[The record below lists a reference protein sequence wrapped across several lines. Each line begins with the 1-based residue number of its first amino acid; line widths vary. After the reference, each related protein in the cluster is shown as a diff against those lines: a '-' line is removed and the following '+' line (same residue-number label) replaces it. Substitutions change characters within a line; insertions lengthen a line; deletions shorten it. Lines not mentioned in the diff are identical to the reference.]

1 MRRFVLLIAFALA
14 YFSLAATNDTIINGL
29 KYTPIE
35 NTTTVSV
42 SAGNNDNIPSN
53 LIIPETVV
61 FGGVEY
67 TVSVIGNAGFSG
79 NNNLVSVTLP
89 ATVVS
94 IENQAFIYCSNL
106 ISVVI
111 PVNSQLQNIGATA
124 FFGCSTLQIFAMP
137 ERVKTIGDNAFWGDM
152 ALQNMHVPDSVVSIG
167 NYAFFGVYID
177 TLTIPASCTSVG
189 LRAFGNITGSSPV
202 SRVKHVFY
210 NAVNASWATN
220 TNRLFSDSLLSIVFG
235 EGVEVIPDY
244 ICKGTNRLVEPV
256 NLPSSLKKVGQH
268 AFEGCYGFSASLILP
283 DGIDTIGDY
292 AFANCAW
299 GGKITV
305 PASVRYL
312 GESCLLYDTLI
323 IESDSLTLGENALS
337 NDGVVYM
344 NTVNPPVLT
353 GGQTQGSGDQLSI
366 SAQNMYIYI
375 PCGTKDNY
383 CQAFGWD
390 SLCQRSAT
398 AAQAFFEEEG
408 YWGYNTDMV
417 DDFRIIAEKYTK
429 VEGVQ
434 SCDSF
439 VWGGNVYDS
448 TGVYWQTYTTADGC
462 DSIVTLLLTVN
473 YSSLGD
479 VTEVVACGSYEWYDS
494 TYTQTGEYTHTLTNA
509 VGCDSLVTL
518 RLTVYQS
525 STDITSQVA
534 CDSLTYDGVTYYES
548 VYLIDTLTN
557 SYGCD
562 SIVALQLTIN
572 HSVTSDTTVIAC
584 ESFDWFDS
592 TYTQSGDYTQILTNA
607 FGCDSVVTLHLT
619 IGQESHNVEY
629 LVACNGYGVEWN
641 GEIYSDEGVYTYEY
655 VNATGCA
662 SVDTLYLTEGQS
674 SMGDTLPVTACES
687 FLWYDSTYYQTGY
700 YIHVLTSGSGCD
712 SIVTLNL
719 TVNHGTHNVE
729 YASAC
734 ESYVWHDQTFT
745 ESNVYTY
752 SYTNA
757 AGCDSEDTLHLL
769 IKPIPEVDSIY
780 GDLVVCQNQYAV
792 YEYPIDTEGLNNYTY
807 SWYVQDSLVG
817 VNVNTITLYW
827 PYHLVDS
834 LPYDT
839 MKVIT
844 MRVRDDEAGCE
855 AETEIT
861 VRICEHHS
869 PDTTVIMRKPNSSNM
884 LLCREVS
891 STFGTVHY
899 QWGYTEIE
907 TGNEVAFTW
916 DHPYYQYD
924 HTLDMEAYRY
934 WVETYIVYEDFVCR
948 NRTYYVEETPVNID
962 AYGDDFSVLV
972 YRQNGQC
979 HLKIT
984 NSNMHKVAGGMY
996 DISGRLLQSLD
1007 YGNAPAVE
1015 QTLDYNFARGV
1026 YILVLSADGKSYTTK
1041 ISW

>member
-1 MRRFVLLIAFALA
+1 MRRFILLIAFALVC
-14 YFSLAATNDTIINGL
+14 FNLAATNDTIINGL
-29 KYTPIE
+29 RYTFID
-35 NTTTVSV
+35 NTTVSV
-42 SAGNNDNIPSN
+42 SAGDSVPSN
-53 LIIPETVV
+53 LVIPETVV
-61 FGGVEY
+61 IGETVY
-67 TVSVIGNAGFSG
+67 TVSSIGSDGFGG
-79 NNNLVSVTLP
+79 NTNLVSVTIP
-89 ATVVS
+89 VTVIS
-94 IENQAFIYCSNL
+94 IESQAFRLCNNL
-106 ISVVI
+106 FSVI
-111 PVNSQLQNIGATA
+111 LSEGSQLQDIASGAFLYCT
-124 FFGCSTLQIFAMP
+124 SLQTLNLP
-137 ERVKTIGDNAFWGDM
+137 PRLKTIGESAFWNDM
-152 ALQNMHVPDSVVSIG
+152 ALQNIQIPDSVISIG
-167 NYAFFGVYID
+167 GAAFWGVAID
-177 TLTIPASCTSVG
+177 TLTIPASCTFVG
-189 LRAFGNITGSSPV
+189 DQAFGSTMGSNSV

-244 ICKGTNRLVEPV
+244 ICRGTNRLVGPV
-256 NLPSSLKKVGQH
+256 DLPSSLKKVGQH
-268 AFEGCYGFSASLILP
+268 AFDGCYDFSAPLVLP

-299 GGKITV
+299 GGRITV

-312 GESCLLYDTLI
+312 GERCLPYDTLI
-323 IESDSLTLGENALS
+323 VESDSLTLGVNALS

-344 NTVNPPVLT
+344 NTVHPPVLT
-353 GGQTQGSGDQLSI
+353 GGQGQGSEEQLSI
-366 SAQNMYIYI
+366 IAQNMYIYI

-390 SLCQRSAT
+390 SLCQKSET

-429 VEGVQ
+429 VEGIQ

-439 VWGGNVYDS
+439 AWGGNVYDS

-462 DSIVTLLLTVN
+462 DSIVTLILTVN
-473 YSSLGD
+473 HSNTGD
-479 VTEVVACGSYEWYDS
+479 TPEIVACESYEWYDS
-494 TYTQTGEYTHTLTNA
+494 TYTQTGEYTYTLTNSA
-509 VGCDSLVTL
+509 GCDSVVTL
-518 RLTVYQS
+518 HLTVYHGSINIDYQE
-525 STDITSQVA
+525 A
-534 CDSLTYDGVTYYES
+534 CDSLTWIDGVTYYES
-548 VYLIDTLTN
+548 DYLVDTLTD
-557 SYGCD
+557 SHGCD
-562 SIVALQLTIN
+562 SIVAIHLTIN
-572 HSVTSDTTVIAC
+572 HSSTSDTSVMVC
-584 ESFDWFDS
+584 ESFEWFDS

-607 FGCDSVVTLHLT
+607 IGCDSLVTLHLT
-619 IGQESHNVEY
+619 INQGTHNVDY
-629 LVACNGYGVEWN
+629 LVACDGYGVEWN
-641 GEIYSDEGVYTYEY
+641 GELYSDEGVYTYEY

-674 SMGDTLPVTACES
+674 SMGDTLPITACES
-687 FLWYDSTYYQTGY
+687 YEWYDSIYYQTGY
-700 YIHVLTSGSGCD
+700 YVHALTNDSGCD

-719 TVNHGTHNVE
+719 TINHGTHNVE
-729 YASAC
+729 HESAC
-734 ESYVWHDQTFT
+734 ESYVWHNQTLT
-745 ESNVYTY
+745 ESDVYTY

-757 AGCDSEDTLHLL
+757 SGCISVDTLYLL
-769 IKPIPEVDSIY
+769 INSLPEMDSIY

-792 YEYPIDTEGLNNYTY
+792 YEYPFDTLNVNNYTY

-817 VNVNTITLYW
+817 ENVNAITLYL

-844 MRVRDDEAGCE
+844 MRVQDLETGCE

-861 VRICEHHS
+861 VQVCEHHS
-869 PDTTVIMRKPNSSNM
+869 PETTEIMRKSNSSNM

-891 STFGTVHY
+891 SAFGTVHY

-907 TGNEVAFTW
+907 TGNEEAYNDW
-916 DHPYYQYD
+916 DHPYYQYA
-924 HTLDMEAYRY
+924 HTLDLETYRY
-934 WVETYIVYEDFVCR
+934 WVETYIVYDDFICY
-948 NRTYYVEETPVNID
+948 NRTYYNVDPPVNVD
-962 AYGDDFSVLV
+962 AYEDDFSVLV

-984 NSNMHKVAGGMY
+984 NSNMHKVIGGMY

-1007 YGNAPAVE
+1007 FGNVPTVE
-1015 QTLDYNFARGV
+1015 QTLDYDYARGV
-1026 YILVLSADGKSYTTK
+1026 YILVLYADGKSYTTK